1 MLLFP
6 ASATMPLRL
15 YLDESGTLGF
25 GGEVFTMAMVLVSD
39 LAKLETSIARNKTT
53 QAEIKASQMKTPQ
66 KLELARKLLEENDLQ
81 IFLLTIDPAAAYA
94 CERKLDKELLYDSM
108 IAQAMA
114 YYLQRGEL
122 PRGRAYRL
130 SLDMRGGIRESFE
143 DMVRESIGNV
153 LMHRDEPL
161 VTDLQVR
168 YMDSKYSAGVQVADL
183 FSNIYRTT
191 LSVKESPCNGFL
203 HKYMQAGVVHAGFSF
218 GLRELADQMSQI
230 AADLRARV
238 EYEERNHA
246 EGTFRTL
253 PLSADE
259 QFEPKTTPDRVM
271 VQGERML
278 DEAGRVSGGASVA
291 VQLQDDQVAGE
302 QEPAERSMAG
312 TSDAARPD
320 GAGAPA
326 GERGEGAS
334 EASSPVPAAAVEPEA
349 VPDAAAQEGSSEAPK
364 TLSRSARRRRS
375 RAARKAADAEAALAV
390 RLAMAQGEAESDGV
404 ADGAQGVRVDEAQ
417 AAVTVDAG
425 GEVAAEAALSLSA
438 GAEHEAA
445 GLAEAASD
453 VPAGQAAPA
462 KTRRPGWRAKA
473 EVQAKAEKA
482 AAKAK
487 AGKLADNAPEPE
499 EAQVKVEPEPTEPS
513 VYDATTEPEGAHKPK
528 GRRSGRSRSAA
539 KKQAGMEKA
548 EQQAALVEDGAVATA
563 PAVDAVTTDASAASA
578 SVSTSST
585 DAASDVAVVEG
596 ASGHTARERR
606 QMAAQKSGVKKRSRK
621 PKADAGQP
629 GGGQQ
634 AEPAADEGAD
644 RGVAPKSAE
653 PGAPADQAAEP
664 AAPGDLSGEP
674 KTPAGKDA
682 DPAEPPAAPA
692 EPEAPAVEPAAEA
705 PKASRPAAKRTRT
718 RKAKPA
724 AAEGAPAQGFVDS
737 AVSESV
743 PSEPALPEAT
753 DAPGDTAP
761 HQDDPATAPAPKPKR
776 TRTRSRK
783 SAAKPKDEA
792 PATPAAE

>member
-114 YYLQRGEL
+114 YYLQRGDL
-122 PRGRAYRL
+122 PQGRAYRL

-143 DMVRESIGNV
+143 DMVCESIGNV

-191 LSVKESPCNGFL
+191 LSVKDSPCNGFL

-238 EYEERNHA
+238 EYEERNHI
-246 EGTFRTL
+246 ESTFRTL
-253 PLSADE
+253 PLSPDGQPAS
-259 QFEPKTTPDRVM
+259 KTTLDCV
-271 VQGERML
+271 VIQDERML
-278 DEAGRVSGGASVA
+278 DETGRASGGASAA
-291 VQLQDDQVAGE
+291 VQVQDDRVAGE

-334 EASSPVPAAAVEPEA
+334 EVSSPVPAAAVEPEA
-349 VPDAAAQEGSSEAPK
+349 VPDAAAQGGSPEAPK

-375 RAARKAADAEAALAV
+375 RAARKAADAEAALAA

-404 ADGAQGVRVDEAQ
+404 VDGAQGVRVDEAQ
-417 AAVTVDAG
+417 AAVAVDAG
-425 GEVAAEAALSLSA
+425 GEVAAEAAPSLSA

-453 VPAGQAAPA
+453 VPAEQAAPA

-487 AGKLADNAPEPE
+487 AGKLVDNAPEPE
-499 EAQVKVEPEPTEPS
+499 EAQVKVEPEAP
-513 VYDATTEPEGAHKPK
+513 VADAANEPEDAPKPK

-539 KKQAGMEKA
+539 KKQAGVEKA
-548 EQQAALVEDGAVATA
+548 ERQAALVEDGAVATA
-563 PAVDAVTTDASAASA
+563 AAVDAVTTDASAASA

-585 DAASDVAVVEG
+585 DAASDEAVVEG
-596 ASGHTARERR
+596 ASSHTARERR
-606 QMAAQKSGVKKRSRK
+606 QMAAQKSGAKKRSRK

-682 DPAEPPAAPA
+682 APAVPPAA
-692 EPEAPAVEPAAEA
+692 PEAPAVEPAAEA

-724 AAEGAPAQGFVDS
+724 AAEGTPAQGPGDS
-737 AVSESV
+737 AVSAPA
-743 PSEPALPEAT
+743 PSEPALPAAT

-761 HQDDPATAPAPKPKR
+761 HQDAPATAPAPKPKPK
-776 TRTRSRK
+776 RTRSRK

>member
-39 LAKLETSIARNKTT
+39 LAKLESSIARNKTT

-114 YYLQRGEL
+114 YYLQRGDL
-122 PRGRAYRL
+122 PQGRAYRL

-143 DMVRESIGNV
+143 DMVCESIGNV

-253 PLSADE
+253 PLSADG
-259 QFEPKTTPDRVM
+259 QPASKTTLDRVM
-271 VQGERML
+271 VQGERL
-278 DEAGRVSGGASVA
+278 LEEVSYVSGGVSAA
-291 VQLQDDQVAGE
+291 VQVQDDRVAGE

-334 EASSPVPAAAVEPEA
+334 EVSSPVPAAAVEPEA
-349 VPDAAAQEGSSEAPK
+349 VPDAAAQDGSPEAPK

-375 RAARKAADAEAALAV
+375 RAARKAADAEAALAA

-404 ADGAQGVRVDEAQ
+404 VDGAQGVRVDEAQ
-417 AAVTVDAG
+417 AAVAVDAG
-425 GEVAAEAALSLSA
+425 GEVAAEAAPSLSA

-445 GLAEAASD
+445 GLAETASD
-453 VPAGQAAPA
+453 VPAEQAAPA

-487 AGKLADNAPEPE
+487 AGKLADNAAEPE
-499 EAQVKVEPEPTEPS
+499 GAQAKVEPEAP
-513 VYDATTEPEGAHKPK
+513 VADAANEPEDAPKPK

-539 KKQAGMEKA
+539 KKQAGVEKA
-548 EQQAALVEDGAVATA
+548 EWQAALVEDGAVATA
-563 PAVDAVTTDASAASA
+563 AAVDAVTTDASAASA

-585 DAASDVAVVEG
+585 DAASDEAVVEG
-596 ASGHTARERR
+596 ASSHTARERR

-644 RGVAPKSAE
+644 RGVAPE
-653 PGAPADQAAEP
+653 PAGSEAPAGQIADP
-664 AAPGDLSGEP
+664 ATPADMPAEP

-682 DPAEPPAAPA
+682 APAVPPAA
-692 EPEAPAVEPAAEA
+692 PEAPAVEPAAEA

-724 AAEGAPAQGFVDS
+724 AAEGTPAQGPGDS
-737 AVSESV
+737 AVSAPA
-743 PSEPALPEAT
+743 PSEPALPAAT
-753 DAPGDTAP
+753 DVPGDTAP
-761 HQDDPATAPAPKPKR
+761 HQDAPATAPAPKPKPK
-776 TRTRSRK
+776 RTRSRK

>member
-39 LAKLETSIARNKTT
+39 LAKLESSIARNKTT

-81 IFLLTIDPAAAYA
+81 VFLLTIDPAAAYA
-94 CERKLDKELLYDSM
+94 CERKIDKELLYDSM

-271 VQGERML
+271 VQGERL
-278 DEAGRVSGGASVA
+278 LEEVSYASGGASAA
-291 VQLQDDQVAGE
+291 VQVQDDRVAGE

-334 EASSPVPAAAVEPEA
+334 EVSSPVPAAAVEPEA
-349 VPDAAAQEGSSEAPK
+349 VPDAAAQDGSPEAPK

-375 RAARKAADAEAALAV
+375 RAARKAADAEAALAA

-404 ADGAQGVRVDEAQ
+404 VDGAQGVRVDEAQ

-425 GEVAAEAALSLSA
+425 GEVAAEAAPSLSA

-453 VPAGQAAPA
+453 VPAEQAAPA

-487 AGKLADNAPEPE
+487 AGKLADNAAEPE
-499 EAQVKVEPEPTEPS
+499 GAQAKVEPEAP
-513 VYDATTEPEGAHKPK
+513 VADAANEPEDAPKPK

-539 KKQAGMEKA
+539 KKQAGVEKA
-548 EQQAALVEDGAVATA
+548 ERQAALVEDGAVATA
-563 PAVDAVTTDASAASA
+563 AAVDAVTTDASAASA

-585 DAASDVAVVEG
+585 DAASDEAVVEG
-596 ASGHTARERR
+596 ASSHTARERR

-674 KTPAGKDA
+674 KTPADKDA
-682 DPAEPPAAPA
+682 APAVPPAA
-692 EPEAPAVEPAAEA
+692 PEAPAVEPAPEA
-705 PKASRPAAKRTRT
+705 PKVSKPAAKRTRT

-724 AAEGAPAQGFVDS
+724 AAEGTPAQGPGDS
-737 AVSESV
+737 AVSAPA
-743 PSEPALPEAT
+743 PSEPALPAAT

-761 HQDDPATAPAPKPKR
+761 HQDAPATAPAPKPKPK
-776 TRTRSRK
+776 RTRSRK

>member
-143 DMVRESIGNV
+143 DMVCESIGNV

-238 EYEERNHA
+238 EYEERNHI
-246 EGTFRTL
+246 ESTFRTL
-253 PLSADE
+253 PLSPDGQPAS
-259 QFEPKTTPDRVM
+259 KTTLDCV
-271 VQGERML
+271 VIQDERML
-278 DEAGRVSGGASVA
+278 DETGRVNGGASAA
-291 VQLQDDQVAGE
+291 VQVQDDRVAGE

-320 GAGAPA
+320 GAGVPA

-334 EASSPVPAAAVEPEA
+334 EVSSPVPAAAVEPEA
-349 VPDAAAQEGSSEAPK
+349 VPDAAAQDGSPEAPK

-375 RAARKAADAEAALAV
+375 RAARKAADAEAALAA

-404 ADGAQGVRVDEAQ
+404 VDGAQGVRVDEAQ

-453 VPAGQAAPA
+453 VPAEQAAPA

-487 AGKLADNAPEPE
+487 AGKLADNAAEPE
-499 EAQVKVEPEPTEPS
+499 GAQAKVEPEAP
-513 VYDATTEPEGAHKPK
+513 VADAANEPEDAPKPK

-539 KKQAGMEKA
+539 KKQAGVEKA
-548 EQQAALVEDGAVATA
+548 ERQAALVEDGAVATA
-563 PAVDAVTTDASAASA
+563 AAVDAVTTDASAASA

-585 DAASDVAVVEG
+585 DAASDEAVVEG

-682 DPAEPPAAPA
+682 APAVPPAA
-692 EPEAPAVEPAAEA
+692 PEAPAVEPAAEA

-724 AAEGAPAQGFVDS
+724 AAEGTPAQGPGDS
-737 AVSESV
+737 AVSAPA
-743 PSEPALPEAT
+743 PSEPALPAAT

-761 HQDDPATAPAPKPKR
+761 HQDAPATAPAPKPKPK
-776 TRTRSRK
+776 RTRSRK

>member
-114 YYLQRGEL
+114 YYLQRGDL

-143 DMVRESIGNV
+143 DMVCESIGNV

-238 EYEERNHA
+238 EYEERNHI
-246 EGTFRTL
+246 ESTFRTL
-253 PLSADE
+253 PLSPDGQPAS
-259 QFEPKTTPDRVM
+259 KTTLDRVM
-271 VQGERML
+271 AQGERML
-278 DEAGRVSGGASVA
+278 DEAGRASGGASAVA
-291 VQLQDDQVAGE
+291 QVQDDWVAGE
-302 QEPAERSMAG
+302 QGPAERPMAG

-334 EASSPVPAAAVEPEA
+334 EVSSPVPAAAVEPEA
-349 VPDAAAQEGSSEAPK
+349 VPAAAAQEGSSEAPK

-417 AAVTVDAG
+417 AAVTVDTG

-453 VPAGQAAPA
+453 VPAEQVAPA

-499 EAQVKVEPEPTEPS
+499 GAQVKVEPEPAEPS
-513 VYDATTEPEGAHKPK
+513 VFDAVNEPEGAHKPK

-539 KKQAGMEKA
+539 KKQVGVEKG

-563 PAVDAVTTDASAASA
+563 AAVDAVTTDAFAASA
-578 SVSTSST
+578 PASTSST
-585 DAASDVAVVEG
+585 DAVSDEAVVEG

-606 QMAAQKSGVKKRSRK
+606 QMAAQKSGAKKRSHK
-621 PKADAGQP
+621 PKADAGRP
-629 GGGQQ
+629 EGGQQ
-634 AEPAADEGAD
+634 AEFVADGGAD
-644 RGVAPKSAE
+644 RGGASKPAE
-653 PGAPADQAAEP
+653 PETLAGQVADPAAPADMP
-664 AAPGDLSGEP
+664 AEP
-674 KTPAGKDA
+674 KTLAGKDA
-682 DPAEPPAAPA
+682 APAAPADAPA

-705 PKASRPAAKRTRT
+705 PKASKPAAKRTRT

-724 AAEGAPAQGFVDS
+724 AAEDASAQGPVDS
-737 AVSESV
+737 AVSEPA
-743 PSEPALPEAT
+743 PSEPALPETAG
-753 DAPGDTAP
+753 APGDTAP
-761 HQDDPATAPAPKPKR
+761 HQDATAPAPKPKPK
-776 TRTRSRK
+776 RTRSRK

-792 PATPAAE
+792 PAAPAAE

>member
-81 IFLLTIDPAAAYA
+81 VFLLTIDPAAAYA

-238 EYEERNHA
+238 EYEERNHI
-246 EGTFRTL
+246 ESTFRTL
-253 PLSADE
+253 PLSPDGQPAS
-259 QFEPKTTPDRVM
+259 KTTLDRV
-271 VQGERML
+271 VIQDERML
-278 DEAGRVSGGASVA
+278 DETGRASGGASAA
-291 VQLQDDQVAGE
+291 VQVQDDRVAGE

-334 EASSPVPAAAVEPEA
+334 EVSSPVPAAAVEPEA
-349 VPDAAAQEGSSEAPK
+349 VPDAAAQDGSPEAPK

-375 RAARKAADAEAALAV
+375 RAARKAADAEAALAA

-404 ADGAQGVRVDEAQ
+404 VDGAQGVRVDEAQ
-417 AAVTVDAG
+417 AAVAVDAG
-425 GEVAAEAALSLSA
+425 GEVAAEAAPSLSA

-453 VPAGQAAPA
+453 VPAEQAAPA

-487 AGKLADNAPEPE
+487 AGKLADNAAEPE
-499 EAQVKVEPEPTEPS
+499 GAQAKVEPEAP
-513 VYDATTEPEGAHKPK
+513 VADAANEPEDAPKPK

-539 KKQAGMEKA
+539 KKQAGVEKA
-548 EQQAALVEDGAVATA
+548 ERQAALVEDGAVATA
-563 PAVDAVTTDASAASA
+563 AAVDAVTTDASAASA

-585 DAASDVAVVEG
+585 DAASDEAVVEG
-596 ASGHTARERR
+596 ASSHTARERR

-682 DPAEPPAAPA
+682 APAVPPAA
-692 EPEAPAVEPAAEA
+692 PEAPAVEPAAEA

-724 AAEGAPAQGFVDS
+724 AAEGTPAQGPGDS
-737 AVSESV
+737 AVSAPA
-743 PSEPALPEAT
+743 PSEPALPAAT

-761 HQDDPATAPAPKPKR
+761 HQDAPATAPAPKPKPK
-776 TRTRSRK
+776 RTRSRK

>member
-238 EYEERNHA
+238 EYEERNHI
-246 EGTFRTL
+246 ESTFRTL
-253 PLSADE
+253 PLSPDGQPAS
-259 QFEPKTTPDRVM
+259 KTTLDRVM
-271 VQGERML
+271 VQGERL
-278 DEAGRVSGGASVA
+278 LEEVSYASGGASAA
-291 VQLQDDQVAGE
+291 VQVQDDRVAGE

-334 EASSPVPAAAVEPEA
+334 EVSSPVPAAAVEPEA
-349 VPDAAAQEGSSEAPK
+349 VPDAAAQDGSPEAPK

-375 RAARKAADAEAALAV
+375 RAARKAADAEAALAA

-404 ADGAQGVRVDEAQ
+404 VDGAQGVRVDEAQ

-425 GEVAAEAALSLSA
+425 GEVAAEAAPSLSA

-453 VPAGQAAPA
+453 VPAEQAAPA

-487 AGKLADNAPEPE
+487 AGKLADNAAEPE
-499 EAQVKVEPEPTEPS
+499 GAQAKVEPEAP
-513 VYDATTEPEGAHKPK
+513 VADAANEPEDAPKPK

-539 KKQAGMEKA
+539 KKQAGVEKA
-548 EQQAALVEDGAVATA
+548 ERQAALVEDGAVATA
-563 PAVDAVTTDASAASA
+563 AAVDAVTTDASAASA

-585 DAASDVAVVEG
+585 DAASDEAVVEG
-596 ASGHTARERR
+596 ASSHTARERR

-682 DPAEPPAAPA
+682 APAVPPAA
-692 EPEAPAVEPAAEA
+692 PEAPAVEPAAEA

-724 AAEGAPAQGFVDS
+724 AAEGTPAQGPGDS
-737 AVSESV
+737 AVSAPA
-743 PSEPALPEAT
+743 PSEPALPAAT

-761 HQDDPATAPAPKPKR
+761 HQDAPATAPAPKPKPK
-776 TRTRSRK
+776 RTRSRK